1 MSSFHFNTKTLA
13 KAAAVFSLLVAGW
26 HNSVVAQPATLDVVA
41 IQAGL
46 TDLNMTATYQLSDEH
61 LAGMRGQG
69 SEALVVAAQRHEII
83 LWDEDSSDKGR
94 GNRSVHQGNQV
105 MTIKVNLGG
114 R

>member
-1 MSSFHFNTKTLA
+1 MSSFNINTKSLA
-13 KAAAVFSLLVAGW
+13 KAAAVFSLLAAGW
-26 HNSVVAQPATLDVVA
+26 HNSVVAQPAALDADVALTGLTGLDV
-41 IQAGL
+41 
-46 TDLNMTATYQLSDEH
+46 TASFQLSDEH

>member
-1 MSSFHFNTKTLA
+1 MSSFQHNTKALA
-13 KAAAVFSLLVAGW
+13 KAVAALTLLVAGW
-26 HNSVVAQPATLDVVA
+26 HGSVSAQPVA
-41 IQAGL
+41 LNTDAAFAELTGL
-46 TDLNMTATYQLSDEH
+46 ALTVNQQLSDEH

-69 SEALVVAAQRHEII
+69 SEALVVAAQQHEII

-105 MTIKVNLGG
+105 ITIKVNLGG

>member
-1 MSSFHFNTKTLA
+1 MSSFHFNTKTLTR
-13 KAAAVFSLLVAGW
+13 AAAALALLVGGW
-26 HNSVVAQPATLDVVA
+26 HSSVVAQPAALDA
-41 IQAGL
+41 DAALISLTGL
-46 TDLNMTATYQLSDEH
+46 NVTASYQLSDEH